1 MLPRSSELHFKCA
14 PSDGQHGMGLVSPE
28 LPTRPIQCVVAREII
43 SITHTTGSE
52 SMGDRPLGTPSWSLC
67 IPVNICA
74 IRVESVDEYAHWLVV
89 NENELN
95 AGQNATTRSHPL
107 WGPYRGTPRCVTA
120 AMHQVMQYALLAG
133 IGDSK
138 ARVPTDC
145 RAGQKMCIRLY
156 YARVH
161 VWTGPD
167 IWATPHICGRPA
179 LAEFGEVHN
188 LKYLLYV

>member
-1 MLPRSSELHFKCA
+1 MPY
-14 PSDGQHGMGLVSPE
+14 
-28 LPTRPIQCVVAREII
+28 
-43 SITHTTGSE
+43 
-52 SMGDRPLGTPSWSLC
+52 
-67 IPVNICA
+67 
-74 IRVESVDEYAHWLVV
+74 VEPVDEYAHWLVV